1 MDFAQEWLAV
11 FVVQRRKEMSIKQ
24 EVVEKVYD
32 NNAALLLIDELVWAL
47 ANNAD
52 TSKILTALKSHA
64 DSVYVELSDD
74 QAEADA
80 KAEAEYLDYVASVHH
95 AAAD

>member
-1 MDFAQEWLAV
+1 
-11 FVVQRRKEMSIKQ
+11 MSIKQ

-52 TSKILTALKSHA
+52 TSAILTSLKSHA
-64 DSVYVELSDD
+64 DAAHSELNGD

-95 AAAD
+95 AAAA

>member
-1 MDFAQEWLAV
+1 
-11 FVVQRRKEMSIKQ
+11 MSIKQ

-52 TSKILTALKSHA
+52 TGAILTSLKSHA
-64 DSVYVELSDD
+64 DAVYDEVSGEKSERQYQDD
-74 QAEADA
+74 I
-80 KAEAEYLDYVASVHH
+80 EYRSYVADVHH
-95 AAAD
+95 AAAA

>member
-1 MDFAQEWLAV
+1 
-11 FVVQRRKEMSIKQ
+11 MSIKQ

-52 TSKILTALKSHA
+52 TSAILTSLKTHA
-64 DSVYVELSDD
+64 DAAYDEVSGEKSEREK
-74 QAEADA
+74 QADFEHI
-80 KAEAEYLDYVASVHH
+80 DYVASVHH
-95 AAAD
+95 AAAA

>member
-1 MDFAQEWLAV
+1 
-11 FVVQRRKEMSIKQ
+11 MSIKQ

-47 ANNAD
+47 ANNQNTGD
-52 TSKILTALKSHA
+52 ILVSLKSHA
-64 DSVYVELSDD
+64 DSVYAELSSE

-80 KAEAEYLDYVASVHH
+80 KAEAEYQDYVASVHH
-95 AAAD
+95 AAAA